1 MNLLK
6 FSRLNMVRFI
16 EQSLIVLVFLSFT
29 SCNSYKKVDARDVP
43 VDSMERSKKNVN
55 EGRGISIKNLRG
67 KGSTSYQFSTSNPM
81 WRASLDVLD
90 FLPLSNVDYSG
101 GVIISDWYTENSD
114 KAEQLKITIRFLSN
128 EVRTDSLKIIVHQ
141 KKCISNNACTITA
154 LNNSRINTELVSA
167 IIKKAAVLKKESKKK

>member
-1 MNLLK
+1 
-6 FSRLNMVRFI
+6 
-16 EQSLIVLVFLSFT
+16 
-29 SCNSYKKVDARDVP
+29 
-43 VDSMERSKKNVN
+43 
-55 EGRGISIKNLRG
+55 
-67 KGSTSYQFSTSNPM
+67 M